1 MTTGGNERAPEREY
15 LCVEAFLATPAEARA
30 LRAAIELGVIDLL
43 ARSAPCDLA
52 TLQAAWRGDYRGLE
66 LLLSLLAVNG
76 VIERRDGGAVL
87 TEAFARALR
96 FRDLIEAK
104 LHFADALAGDL
115 ADRFTLLL
123 ADPDGFQRDSRLFE
137 LFRYDL
143 ACQRSPENLAATR
156 RWVALTTA
164 LTRYEGPVCLS
175 RYDFSRH
182 RRVLDVG
189 GNSGEFAATIC
200 RRHARVEG
208 VVFDLPVVCDI
219 GRDHVEGLG
228 LSGRVSFLP
237 GDALADPWPGGFDL
251 VIFKSMLHDWP
262 DSHARALLARARQ
275 ALAPGGTLLIFE
287 RSPIAIGPGA
297 VPYSL
302 LPMLLLFRSFRGP
315 GWYVDTCADLGF
327 APATAVRV
335 ELETPFFLLTASR

>member
-1 MTTGGNERAPEREY
+1 M
-15 LCVEAFLATPAEARA
+15 
-30 LRAAIELGVIDLL
+30 
-43 ARSAPCDLA
+43 
-52 TLQAAWRGDYRGLE
+52 
-66 LLLSLLAVNG
+66 
-76 VIERRDGGAVL
+76 IERRDGGAAL

-123 ADPDGFQRDSRLFE
+123 SEPEAFQRNSRLFE

-143 ACQRSPENLAATR
+143 ACRRTPENLAATR
-156 RWVALTTA
+156 RWVGLTTV
-164 LTRYEGPVCLS
+164 LTRYEGPVCMS

-189 GNSGEFAATIC
+189 GNSGEFATGIC
-200 RRHARVEG
+200 RRHAGVEA

-219 GRDHVEGLG
+219 GREHVAGLG
-228 LSGRVSFLP
+228 MGGRVTFLP

-262 DSHARALLARARQ
+262 DAHARALLSRAHQ

-287 RSPIAIGPGA
+287 RGPIEIGPSP

-302 LPMLLLFRSFRGP
+302 LPILLLFRSFRGP
-315 GWYVDTCADLGF
+315 GWYVDTAADLGF
-327 APATAVRV
+327 APATADRV
-335 ELETPFFLLTASR
+335 ELETPFFLLTALRQDGGQACNSVRSSASA